1 MNHKHVMKEKGFK
14 IPEDYFTQKKI
25 ELKKIAREEKPS
37 KSNAIQ
43 LKRNYYYLVA
53 AAILAI
59 SFFIIYPSANPQDSY
74 SISFSELQ
82 EAEVINFL
90 IEDPIGV
97 YPESFIS
104 LPENQ
109 LDSLNNL
116 DIELIDAYLDET
128 YIPIEYL

>member
-25 ELKKIAREEKPS
+25 ELKKIARDEKPS
-37 KSNAIQ
+37 KSSERQ
-43 LKRNYYYLVA
+43 LKRNHYYLVA

-59 SFFIIYPSANPQDSY
+59 SFFIIYPGANPQDSY

-90 IEDPIGV
+90 IEDPSGI
-97 YPESFIS
+97 YPESFIA